1 MFQLAKKTKS
11 ISKKII
17 MAFSF
22 LNKVVI
28 VTGSGSGIGKATAL
42 EFCKQGA
49 SVILNGRN
57 EKKLIDAVNEF
68 RSLGYKADHFSC
80 DVTDFG
86 SCQKL
91 VAHTIKT
98 FGTINVLVTNASISM
113 NARFDK
119 MGPVLFKKV
128 LESNIYGT
136 TMPIFAS
143 LDILK
148 QTKGSIIFIGSVAGF
163 YGMPTASAYSAGKMS
178 LTALS
183 QSLRSELHKFG
194 VHVGIVYVGFTEN
207 DTDKKL
213 LSHDGN
219 WEAVPKRPRIF
230 QQTQRSVA
238 RSVLLMVKYRR
249 NKKTLS
255 FAGKATSFLSRSFPR
270 IIKTIIII
278 TQKKAG

>member
-1 MFQLAKKTKS
+1 MS
-11 ISKKII
+11 I
-17 MAFSF
+17 AF

-49 SVILNGRN
+49 SVVLNGRN
-57 EKKLIDAVNEF
+57 ETKLKQTADQF
-68 RSLGYKADHFSC
+68 LSLGYSVDHFAA
-80 DVTDFG
+80 DVTDFE

-91 VAHTIKT
+91 VAHTIKV

-119 MGPVLFKKV
+119 MGPELFKQV
-128 LESNIYGT
+128 LDSNIYGA
-136 TMPIFAS
+136 TMPVFAS

-148 QTKGSIIFIGSVAGF
+148 QTKGSVVFIGSVAGF

-178 LTALS
+178 LTAIA
-183 QSLRSELHKFG
+183 QSLRSELHSYG

-207 DTDKKL
+207 DEDKKL
-213 LSHDGN
+213 LSENGD
-219 WEAVPKRPRIF
+219 WKDVPKRPRIF
-230 QQTQRSVA
+230 QQTQKSVA
-238 RSVLLMVKYRR
+238 ESVLSLVKYRQ

-255 FAGKATSFLSRSFPR
+255 FAGKITSVLSRSFPW
-270 IIKTIIII
+270 IIGVAAII
-278 TQKKAG
+278 TQRKA

>member
-1 MFQLAKKTKS
+1 MS
-11 ISKKII
+11 S
-17 MAFSF
+17 SF
-22 LNKVVI
+22 LNKVVV

-42 EFCKQGA
+42 EFCKRGA

-57 EKKLIDAVNEF
+57 EEKLKKTVEEF
-68 RSLGYKADHFSC
+68 RSFGYSVDHFVA
-80 DVTDFG
+80 DVTDFT
-86 SCQKL
+86 SCKQL

-119 MGPVLFKKV
+119 MGHELFKKV
-128 LESNIYGT
+128 LDSNVYGA
-136 TMPIFAS
+136 TMPVFAS

-148 QTKGSIIFIGSVAGF
+148 QTKGSVVFIGSVAGF

-178 LTALS
+178 LTAIS

-194 VHVGIVYVGFTEN
+194 VHIGIVYVGFTEN
-207 DTDKKL
+207 DDDKKL
-213 LSHDGN
+213 LSEDGS
-219 WEAVPKRPRIF
+219 WKSVPERPSVF

-238 RSVLLMVKYRR
+238 RSVVLLVKYRI

-255 FAGKATSFLSRSFPR
+255 FAGMAASVLSRFFPWILGATAR
-270 IIKTIIII
+270 TMQRK
-278 TQKKAG
+278 